1 MHAFQPTPPS
11 RRTLKKSLYA
21 VVLLSLGGAG
31 CGWIPGFGDPDPQP
45 SNIAPIITQVLA
57 TPASINEGSNT
68 GLSVT
73 ANDPDGDALTYTWT
87 QIPATPAGTFSG
99 ETGSTRT
106 WTAPAIATN
115 TTFTL
120 QVTVSDGKDGS
131 AQAAVDVAVANVV
144 APNRAPTVD
153 AAITVVTPA
162 VAGDIA
168 LSIGATDPDGDTL
181 TYAWST
187 SVAGQGTFTA
197 PTAAGT
203 QWLSPELTTATT
215 YTFQVTVSDGTTSVT
230 RTLPVDVGVPQ
241 YARDIQPIW
250 NSLCTGCHSSG
261 GRGGLNLLAGSSHA
275 SLVNTPAAGAPCGGK
290 GYTRVVPSKPDESLL
305 VNKLLPN
312 PLCGTQMPQGNTSH
326 FDNNPG
332 QLTRIRSWI
341 LAGARND

>member
-57 TPASINEGSNT
+57 TPASINEGANT

-131 AQAAVDVAVANVV
+131 AQATVDVAVANVA

-153 AAITVVTPA
+153 AAITVATPA
-162 VAGDIA
+162 VAGDVA

-203 QWLSPELTTATT
+203 KWLSPELTTATT
-215 YTFQVTVSDGTTSVT
+215 YTFQVTVSDGTASVT
-230 RTLPVDVGVPQ
+230 RTLPVEVGVPQ

-250 NSLCTGCHSSG
+250 NSQCTSCHG
-261 GRGGLNLLAGSSHA
+261 NPRGLDLRAGNSHA
-275 SLVNTPAAGAPCGGK
+275 SLVNTAGTGGYPAGCGGT
-290 GYTRVVPSKPDESLL
+290 TRVVPNNPNDSLL
-305 VNKLLPN
+305 VKKISGTV
-312 PLCGTQMPQGNTSH
+312 CGGRMPQLNESY
-326 FDNNPG
+326 FDDNSG

>member
-1 MHAFQPTPPS
+1 MHAFP
-11 RRTLKKSLYA
+11 LKKSLYA
-21 VVLLSLGGAG
+21 IMLLSLGGAG
-31 CGWIPGFGDPDPQP
+31 CDWFPGHDGPDPQP

-73 ANDPDGDALTYTWT
+73 ASDPDGDALTYTWT
-87 QIPATPAGTFSG
+87 QLNPATPAGTFGG

-120 QVTVSDGKDGS
+120 QVTVSDGKGGS
-131 AQAAVDVAVANVV
+131 AQASVDVPVANVA

-153 AAITVVTPA
+153 AAITVATPA
-162 VAGDIA
+162 IAGDVT

-215 YTFQVTVSDGTTSVT
+215 YTFQVTVSDGTESVT
-230 RTLPVDVGVPQ
+230 RTLAVEVGVPQ

-250 NSLCTGCHSSG
+250 DAQCTNCHSSP
-261 GRGGLNLLAGSSHA
+261 RGLDLRASNSYA
-275 SLVNTPAAGAPCGGK
+275 SLVNAAGTGSYPAGCGGT
-290 GYTRVVPSKPDESLL
+290 TRVVPNDPNDSLL
-305 VNKLLPN
+305 VKKISGTA
-312 PLCGTQMPQGNTSH
+312 CGGRMPQGNTDY

>member
-21 VVLLSLGGAG
+21 VALLSLGGAG
-31 CGWIPGFGDPDPQP
+31 CDLFDGQTPQP
-45 SNIAPIITQVLA
+45 SNIAPIITKVLA
-57 TPASINEGSNT
+57 TPASINEGANT

-87 QIPATPAGTFSG
+87 QTPETPAGTFSS

-106 WTAPAIATN
+106 WTAPALATN

-120 QVTVSDGKDGS
+120 QVTVADGKGGS
-131 AQAAVDVAVANVV
+131 AQATVDVAVANV
-144 APNRAPTVD
+144 ATPNRAPNVD
-153 AAITVVTPA
+153 AAITVTTPA
-162 VAGDIA
+162 IAGELA

-197 PTAAGT
+197 PSASETK
-203 QWLSPELTTATT
+203 WLSPEISAATT
-215 YTFQVTVSDGTTSVT
+215 YTFQVTVSDGTVSVT
-230 RTLPVDVGVPQ
+230 RTLDVQVGVPE

-250 NSLCTGCHSSG
+250 DSTCTTCHASGRSG
-261 GRGGLNLLAGSSHA
+261 GLDLRASTSYT
-275 SLVNTPAAGAPCGGK
+275 SLVNTAAAGSPCGGK
-290 GYTRVVPSKPDESLL
+290 GHTRVVPGKPDESLL
-305 VNKLLPN
+305 VSKLSPT
-312 PLCGTQMPQGNTSH
+312 PVCGIRMPQYNDTY

-332 QLTRIRSWI
+332 QLIRIRSWI
-341 LAGARND
+341 LAGAANN